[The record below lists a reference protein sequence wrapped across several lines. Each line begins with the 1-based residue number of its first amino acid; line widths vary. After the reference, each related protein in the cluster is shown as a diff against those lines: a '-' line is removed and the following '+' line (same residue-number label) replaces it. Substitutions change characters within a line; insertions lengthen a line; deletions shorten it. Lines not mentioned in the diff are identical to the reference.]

1 MKKLIIIGAGGM
13 GRTLYDMAQ
22 ESIGYKTE
30 FVIKGFMYE
39 PDFGEGWRIY
49 SFDS

>member
-22 ESIGYKTE
+22 ESIVYKTD
-30 FVIKGFMYE
+30 FVNKVFI
-39 PDFGEGWRIY
+39 D
-49 SFDS
+49 DNVNA